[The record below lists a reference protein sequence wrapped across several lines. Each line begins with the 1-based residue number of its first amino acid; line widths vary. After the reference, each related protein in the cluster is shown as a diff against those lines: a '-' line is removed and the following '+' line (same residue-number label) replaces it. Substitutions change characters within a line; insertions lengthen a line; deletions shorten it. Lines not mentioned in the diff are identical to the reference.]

1 MNRTVG
7 SAFLGAGFFAIDF
20 LAIGFFD
27 ARFAL
32 DALDAWRLRA
42 VGFRFGRSPVFAAGD
57 VRVCRPFATIVR
69 FFLAAPAF
77 LTLPT
82 SAPRLMLPLQRNF
95 GVCSVAIM

>member
-32 DALDAWRLRA
+32 DARRLRA